1 MLHAIIHTL
10 IQKHTDAFIPKNS
23 KYESWKAEPF
33 PWFYFFSKTSEK
45 NDAWKIPFYATCQI
59 N

>member
-1 MLHAIIHTL
+1 MLHAVIHTL

-33 PWFYFFSKTSEK
+33 PWFNFFSETSEQ
-45 NDAWKIPFYATCQI
+45 DGAWKILFYATCHI